1 MPDRSDFVKN
11 ELTEIY
17 NILNNSYEY
26 TNLSKLENQDRFIKV
41 FDILMEIRN
50 KAQILN
56 NLLKGN
62 YFFI

>member
-1 MPDRSDFVKN
+1 MPNRSDFVKN

-17 NILNNSYEY
+17 SILNNSFEY
-26 TNLSKLENQDRFIKV
+26 SKISKLEDQDRFIKV

-50 KAQILN
+50 KSQILN